1 MTAMTDARADLV
13 VTVGPDAVGIADGA
27 RAFGRRPGE
36 ESVHVPDRADLPIAP
51 AHRREG
57 LA

>member
-1 MTAMTDARADLV
+1 MTDARADLV
-13 VTVGPDAVGIADGA
+13 VALGADAVGIADGA

-36 ESVHVPDRADLPIAP
+36 ESVHVPNRVADLPAAH